1 MRIAVLSSGGKDS
14 SAAWWWAMCRGW
26 EIAAVV
32 TVDIQDGDSH
42 MFQVPSTK
50 WVERQALL
58 ANVPWVN
65 VPASGS
71 VEDEIDALEQALSKL
86 EIDGIVSGAL
96 RSDFQKQ
103 RLECMS
109 QRLNIHSFSPLWHQ
123 TPIEHLKGMVEAGF
137 QIMLTSVSCEGL
149 DHTWLG
155 HVLTESSLLEL
166 HALSKQHRFN
176 VDGEGGEYETY
187 VLGYHIWS
195 RALQVEGSKSIQRVV
210 ASLRFIPLN
219 EWLHERAQPLH
230 QRFLLIHQCDCL
242 VQTSLPV
249 LQH

>member
-26 EIAAVV
+26 EIVAVV

-42 MFQVPSTK
+42 MFQVPSTN

-71 VEDEIDALEQALSKL
+71 VEDEIEALEQALSKL

-187 VLGYHIWS
+187 VLGGPIWS
-195 RALQVEGSKSIQRVV
+195 RALRVEGSEEHT
-210 ASLRFIPLN
+210 ASRGIF
-219 EWLHERAQPLH
+219 A
-230 QRFLLIHQCDCL
+230 IHS
-242 VQTSLPV
+242 VE
-249 LQH
+249 

>member
-71 VEDEIDALEQALSKL
+71 VEDEIEALEQALSKL

-109 QRLNIHSFSPLWHQ
+109 QRLNIHTFSPLWHQ

-187 VLGYHIWS
+187 VLGGPIWS
-195 RALQVEGSKSIQRVV
+195 RALRVEGSEEHT
-210 ASLRFIPLN
+210 ASRGIF
-219 EWLHERAQPLH
+219 A
-230 QRFLLIHQCDCL
+230 IHS
-242 VQTSLPV
+242 VE
-249 LQH
+249 

>member
-71 VEDEIDALEQALSKL
+71 VEDEIEALEQALSKL

-176 VDGEGGEYETY
+176 VDGEGGEYETF
-187 VLGYHIWS
+187 VLGGPIWS
-195 RALQVEGSKSIQRVV
+195 RALQVEGSKQHT
-210 ASLRFIPLN
+210 ASRGIF
-219 EWLHERAQPLH
+219 A
-230 QRFLLIHQCDCL
+230 IHS
-242 VQTSLPV
+242 VE
-249 LQH
+249 

>member
-26 EIAAVV
+26 EIVAVV

-42 MFQVPSTK
+42 MFQVPSTN

-65 VPASGS
+65 VPAAGS
-71 VEDEIDALEQALSKL
+71 VEDEIEALEQALSKL

-176 VDGEGGEYETY
+176 VDGEGGEYETF
-187 VLGYHIWS
+187 VLGGPIWS
-195 RALQVEGSKSIQRVV
+195 RALQVEGSKQHT
-210 ASLRFIPLN
+210 ASRGIF
-219 EWLHERAQPLH
+219 A
-230 QRFLLIHQCDCL
+230 IHS
-242 VQTSLPV
+242 VE
-249 LQH
+249 

>member
-65 VPASGS
+65 VPAAGL
-71 VEDEIDALEQALSKL
+71 VEDEIETLEQALSKL

-155 HVLTESSLLEL
+155 HVLTESSLMKL

-187 VLGYHIWS
+187 VLGGPIWS
-195 RALQVEGSKSIQRVV
+195 RALRVEGSEEHT
-210 ASLRFIPLN
+210 ASRGIF
-219 EWLHERAQPLH
+219 A
-230 QRFLLIHQCDCL
+230 IHS
-242 VQTSLPV
+242 VE
-249 LQH
+249 

>member
-71 VEDEIDALEQALSKL
+71 VEDEIEALEQALSKL

-176 VDGEGGEYETY
+176 VDGEGGEYETF
-187 VLGYHIWS
+187 VLGGPIWS
-195 RALQVEGSKSIQRVV
+195 RALRVEGSEEHT
-210 ASLRFIPLN
+210 ASRGIF
-219 EWLHERAQPLH
+219 A
-230 QRFLLIHQCDCL
+230 IHS
-242 VQTSLPV
+242 VE
-249 LQH
+249 

>member
-65 VPASGS
+65 VPAAGL
-71 VEDEIDALEQALSKL
+71 VEDEIETLEQALSKL

-176 VDGEGGEYETY
+176 VDGEGGEYETF
-187 VLGYHIWS
+187 VLGGPIWS
-195 RALQVEGSKSIQRVV
+195 RALRVEGSEEHT
-210 ASLRFIPLN
+210 ASRGIF
-219 EWLHERAQPLH
+219 A
-230 QRFLLIHQCDCL
+230 IHS
-242 VQTSLPV
+242 VE
-249 LQH
+249 

>member
-71 VEDEIDALEQALSKL
+71 VEDEIEALEQALSKL

-137 QIMLTSVSCEGL
+137 QIMLTSVSC
-149 DHTWLG
+149 D
-155 HVLTESSLLEL
+155 
-166 HALSKQHRFN
+166 
-176 VDGEGGEYETY
+176 
-187 VLGYHIWS
+187 
-195 RALQVEGSKSIQRVV
+195 
-210 ASLRFIPLN
+210 
-219 EWLHERAQPLH
+219 
-230 QRFLLIHQCDCL
+230 FL
-242 VQTSLPV
+242 
-249 LQH
+249 

>member
-26 EIAAVV
+26 EIVAVV

-42 MFQVPSTK
+42 MFQVPSTN

-58 ANVPWVN
+58 AKVPWVN

-71 VEDEIDALEQALSKL
+71 VEDEIEALEQALSKL

-176 VDGEGGEYETY
+176 VDGEGGEYETF
-187 VLGYHIWS
+187 VLGGPIWS
-195 RALQVEGSKSIQRVV
+195 RALRVEGSEEHT
-210 ASLRFIPLN
+210 ASRGIF
-219 EWLHERAQPLH
+219 A
-230 QRFLLIHQCDCL
+230 IHS
-242 VQTSLPV
+242 VE
-249 LQH
+249 

>member
-42 MFQVPSTK
+42 MFQVPSTN

-71 VEDEIDALEQALSKL
+71 VEDEIEALEQALSKL

-187 VLGYHIWS
+187 VLGGPIWS
-195 RALQVEGSKSIQRVV
+195 RALRVEGSEEHT
-210 ASLRFIPLN
+210 ASRGIF
-219 EWLHERAQPLH
+219 A
-230 QRFLLIHQCDCL
+230 IHS
-242 VQTSLPV
+242 VE
-249 LQH
+249 

>member
-26 EIAAVV
+26 EIVAVV

-42 MFQVPSTK
+42 MLQVPSTN

-71 VEDEIDALEQALSKL
+71 VEDEIEALEQALSKL

-176 VDGEGGEYETY
+176 VDGEGGEYETF
-187 VLGYHIWS
+187 VLGGPIWS
-195 RALQVEGSKSIQRVV
+195 RALRVEGSEEHT
-210 ASLRFIPLN
+210 ASRGIF
-219 EWLHERAQPLH
+219 A
-230 QRFLLIHQCDCL
+230 IHS
-242 VQTSLPV
+242 VE
-249 LQH
+249 

>member
-71 VEDEIDALEQALSKL
+71 VEDEIEALEQALSKL

-155 HVLTESSLLEL
+155 HVLTESSLFEL

-187 VLGYHIWS
+187 VLGGPIWS
-195 RALQVEGSKSIQRVV
+195 RALRVEGSEEHT
-210 ASLRFIPLN
+210 ASRGIF
-219 EWLHERAQPLH
+219 A
-230 QRFLLIHQCDCL
+230 IHS
-242 VQTSLPV
+242 VE
-249 LQH
+249 

>member
-42 MFQVPSTK
+42 MFQVPSTN

-71 VEDEIDALEQALSKL
+71 VEDEIEALEQALSKL

-123 TPIEHLKGMVEAGF
+123 TPIDHLKGMVEAGF

-176 VDGEGGEYETY
+176 VDGEGGEYETF
-187 VLGYHIWS
+187 VLGGPIWS
-195 RALQVEGSKSIQRVV
+195 RALRVEGSEEHT
-210 ASLRFIPLN
+210 ASRGIF
-219 EWLHERAQPLH
+219 A
-230 QRFLLIHQCDCL
+230 IHS
-242 VQTSLPV
+242 VE
-249 LQH
+249 

>member
-26 EIAAVV
+26 EIVAVV

-42 MFQVPSTK
+42 MFQVPSTN

-65 VPASGS
+65 VPAAGS

-187 VLGYHIWS
+187 VLGGPIWS
-195 RALQVEGSKSIQRVV
+195 RALRVEGSEEHT
-210 ASLRFIPLN
+210 ASRGIF
-219 EWLHERAQPLH
+219 A
-230 QRFLLIHQCDCL
+230 IHS
-242 VQTSLPV
+242 VE
-249 LQH
+249 

>member
-26 EIAAVV
+26 EIVAVV

-42 MFQVPSTK
+42 MFQVPSTN

-65 VPASGS
+65 VPAAGS
-71 VEDEIDALEQALSKL
+71 VEDEIEALEQALSKL

-187 VLGYHIWS
+187 VLGGPIWQ
-195 RALQVEGSKSIQRVV
+195 RALRVEGSEEHT
-210 ASLRFIPLN
+210 ASRGIF
-219 EWLHERAQPLH
+219 A
-230 QRFLLIHQCDCL
+230 IHS
-242 VQTSLPV
+242 VE
-249 LQH
+249 

>member
-26 EIAAVV
+26 EIVAVV

-42 MFQVPSTK
+42 MFQVPSTN

-71 VEDEIDALEQALSKL
+71 VEDEIEALEQALSKL

-187 VLGYHIWS
+187 VLGGPIWS
-195 RALQVEGSKSIQRVV
+195 RALQVEGSKQHT
-210 ASLRFIPLN
+210 ASRGIF
-219 EWLHERAQPLH
+219 A
-230 QRFLLIHQCDCL
+230 IHS
-242 VQTSLPV
+242 VE
-249 LQH
+249 

>member
-71 VEDEIDALEQALSKL
+71 VEDEIEALEQALSKL

-187 VLGYHIWS
+187 VLGGPIWS
-195 RALQVEGSKSIQRVV
+195 RALRVEGSEEHT
-210 ASLRFIPLN
+210 ASRGIF
-219 EWLHERAQPLH
+219 A
-230 QRFLLIHQCDCL
+230 IHS
-242 VQTSLPV
+242 VE
-249 LQH
+249 